1 VKITYSLADIDQVAK
16 SILKELTANV
26 VLFQGKMGVG
36 KTTFIKALA
45 KALNVKGTV
54 NSPTFALI
62 NEYRTDEDKPVYHFD
77 FYRIDNEMEAL
88 DIGVLEYFDSGA
100 ICLVEWSEKIPNLL
114 PENTVT
120 LTLTEKENGDREIF
134 YK

>member
-1 VKITYSLADIDQVAK
+1 MKITYSLADIDQVAK

-45 KALNVKGTV
+45 KALNVKDTV
-54 NSPTFALI
+54 NSPTFALV